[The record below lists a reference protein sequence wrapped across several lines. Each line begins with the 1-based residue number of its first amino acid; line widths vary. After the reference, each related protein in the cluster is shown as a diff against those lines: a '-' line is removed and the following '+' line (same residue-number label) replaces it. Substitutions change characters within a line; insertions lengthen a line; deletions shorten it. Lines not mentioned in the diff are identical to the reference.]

1 MDDGQIISLLEAR
14 DEKAISAIGEKYS
27 AYLKRIAMNVLG
39 NESDAEECVNET
51 FFRVWRRIPPAR
63 PANLPAYLGKIVRE
77 LAIDAYRAKRSRQN
91 TASEY
96 EATVRE
102 LGLFAPT
109 DDGTERAVDGIVLR
123 DAIVGFLKK
132 ISEKERN
139 VFVRRY
145 FFFDPVNTIAETYRL
160 GESDVKV
167 TLFRTR
173 NKLKKYLEKEG
184 YRL

>member
-39 NESDAEECVNET
+39 DEADAEECVNET
-51 FFRVWRRIPPAR
+51 LFRAWRRIPPAR
-63 PANLPAYLGKIVRE
+63 PDNLAAYLGKIVRE

-96 EATVRE
+96 EQTVRE
-102 LGLFAPT
+102 LGIFSPG

-123 DAIVGFLKK
+123 DAIVAFLRRV
-132 ISEKERN
+132 SEKERN

-145 FFFDPVNTIAETYRL
+145 FFFDSVKTIAETYRL

-167 TLFRTR
+167 TLFRMR

-184 YRL
+184 YAP